1 MIALII
7 FLFCV
12 VAALGTGFLAGQSD
26 FKGLTI
32 PNYYPAIIAGAAVPA
47 LAASWFGGAQ
57 VMGPPLMHVI
67 IGAVV
72 LVITFILFTFRVFG
86 GGDSKL
92 LAAYGLWV
100 GGKGIVTMLFYM
112 AIFGAI
118 LGAATLF
125 IMKKK
130 PFAAP
135 KDGGWIARVQA
146 GENKVPYGIP
156 IALGALVAFI
166 QMGFFSASGLGAFV
180 Q

>member
-1 MIALII
+1 MIALIV

-12 VAALGTGFLAGQSD
+12 AVALGTGFLAAQSD

-32 PNYYPAIIAGAAVPA
+32 PNCYPAVIAGLAVPA
-47 LAASWFGGAQ
+47 LAASYLGGAH

-67 IGAVV
+67 VAAAV
-72 LVITFILFTFRVFG
+72 LAITFILFTLKVFG

-92 LAAYGLWV
+92 LAAFGLWA
-100 GGKGIVTMLFYM
+100 GGNGIVTMLFYM
-112 AIFGAI
+112 ALFGAL
-118 LGAATLF
+118 LGAAALF

-130 PFAAP
+130 PFTAP
-135 KDGGWIARVQA
+135 KEDGWIARVQA

-156 IALGALVAFI
+156 IVLGAVIAFI